1 MGASALGDQ
10 RAPPSPFPPEP
21 PELEPLA
28 PELVLEPPELDPLEP
43 LEPLDPEEPLDAPDP
58 PAFPELEVPEPD
70 PLPEPLGPADPSG
83 PASMALVSSEKPGT
97 VPPPPPEHPI
107 DKARQPM
114 RASGR
119 ARTRA
124 SSVIMNRT
132 IARDVPDRSYRR
144 NRGICAVFVRASE
157 MSALLGDN
165 QKVTLTCAAMRRCG
179 GPPSPALHSSRA
191 GGIEPASG
199 VSRCGG
205 LLTRHSDRFSRC
217 ELRLRRRTM
226 STRYPLRAALPIAL
240 SLTCLCGVV
249 QCGQSNHGSDGAPPT
264 SGGSGNAPDDSGA
277 GTDAASSPTIGG
289 DEGGASSPT
298 IGGDEGGASSPTIG
312 GDEGGVPGSTG
323 TTADGAAPTGDG
335 GGANILVPAQ
345 GVLLGEYYGNG
356 TIAATEQMIGRS
368 PNIHLTYYG
377 WTEDW
382 TNDSVPKADFAAG
395 RIPLV
400 NLEPDNIDFN
410 DIVSGSLDATI
421 KARASGSKKLGHPF
435 FLDFA
440 AEMNGDEAWSG
451 NDPALYV
458 AAYRHIHDLFVAAGA
473 TNVIWA
479 WCPNVTDTNGGNAM
493 TMAYYP
499 GDAYVDWTGVD
510 GYNWGTSDPNFG
522 WQSFRDVFKDIYPLL
537 AAKGKPILVG
547 EMASDEVGGSKSQW
561 IADMIPTLRTDFSSI
576 KAFVWFDVKKERDWE
591 INSSTSSLA
600 AYVTLAAD
608 PFTNP

>member
-1 MGASALGDQ
+1 
-10 RAPPSPFPPEP
+10 
-21 PELEPLA
+21 
-28 PELVLEPPELDPLEP
+28 
-43 LEPLDPEEPLDAPDP
+43 
-58 PAFPELEVPEPD
+58 
-70 PLPEPLGPADPSG
+70 
-83 PASMALVSSEKPGT
+83 
-97 VPPPPPEHPI
+97 
-107 DKARQPM
+107 
-114 RASGR
+114 
-119 ARTRA
+119 
-124 SSVIMNRT
+124 
-132 IARDVPDRSYRR
+132 
-144 NRGICAVFVRASE
+144 
-157 MSALLGDN
+157 MSA
-165 QKVTLTCAAMRRCG
+165 RC
-179 GPPSPALHSSRA
+179 
-191 GGIEPASG
+191 
-199 VSRCGG
+199 
-205 LLTRHSDRFSRC
+205 
-217 ELRLRRRTM
+217 
-226 STRYPLRAALPIAL
+226 PLRAALLIAL
-240 SLTCLCGVV
+240 SVTCLYGVV
-249 QCGQSNHGSDGAPPT
+249 QCGETSHGSDGAPAAG
-264 SGGSGNAPDDSGA
+264 GGSGGPGGGSGGAGSSGAAPDDAGA
-277 GTDAASSPTIGG
+277 GNDAASSPIL
-289 DEGGASSPT
+289 
-298 IGGDEGGASSPTIG
+298 G
-312 GDEGGVPGSTG
+312 GDEGGVPGSTA
-323 TTADGAAPTGDG
+323 TTADGATPAGDA

-345 GVLLGEYYGNG
+345 GVLLGEYYGDG
-356 TIAATEQMIGRS
+356 TIAATEQRIGRR

-382 TNDSVPKADFAAG
+382 TNDSVPKDDFTAG

-410 DIVSGSLDATI
+410 NIVSGSLDATI

-510 GYNWGTSDPNFG
+510 GYNWGTSDPSFG

-537 AAKGKPILVG
+537 AAKGKPILIG
-547 EMASDEVGGSKSQW
+547 EMASDEVGGSKPQW
-561 IADMIPTLRTDFSSI
+561 IADMIPTLRTDFPSI

-591 INSSTSSLA
+591 INSSASSLA